1 MKSKT
6 RKSDSGDHN
15 RSLLNSEL
23 NINWFPGHMAKTR
36 RIICDQMKLVDSV
49 VIVLDAR
56 IPVSS
61 CNPEI
66 ESITAGKPK
75 IIIFNKADLADK
87 TKTNEWIAYYKSKD
101 IVCIPANCKTGEGLK
116 GFRSAV
122 KSVLAD
128 VIKRNTERGM
138 PGKPLR
144 LMVLGIPNTG
154 KSTFINRMYGGAKA
168 KTEDRAG
175 VTRQNQWY
183 IIGGG
188 IELLDTPG
196 VLWPKFEDPSVGE
209 RLAFTGGMRDNIV
222 DPETLAVRF
231 LGIMRD
237 DYPERLAERY
247 KISDFEDKEPID
259 ILEMIG
265 RKRGLLVKGGE
276 VDTQRAAGIVLDEY
290 RAGLLGKITFESI
303 NYGNL

>member
-1 MKSKT
+1 
-6 RKSDSGDHN
+6 
-15 RSLLNSEL
+15 
-23 NINWFPGHMAKTR
+23 MAKTR
-36 RIICDQMKLVDSV
+36 RIIGEQMKLVDAV

-61 CNPEI
+61 CNPDI
-66 ESITAGKPK
+66 EDITAGKPR

-87 TKTNEWIAYYKSKD
+87 TKTDEWVSYYRNKG
-101 IVCIPANCKTGEGLK
+101 VYCIPANCKTGEGLK
-116 GFRSAV
+116 GFRTVVRNALS
-122 KSVLAD
+122 D

-196 VLWPKFEDPSVGE
+196 VLWPKFDDPNVGE
-209 RLAFTGGMRDNIV
+209 RLAFTGGIKDNIV

-231 LGIMRD
+231 LEIMRD
-237 DYPERLAERY
+237 EYPDRLAARY
-247 KISDFEDKEPID
+247 KITAFEDAEPFD

-265 RKRGLLVKGGE
+265 RRRGLLVRGGE
-276 VDTQRAAGIVLDEY
+276 VDTQRASGILLDEY
-290 RAGLLGKITFESI
+290 RAGLLGRITFESVPVS
-303 NYGNL
+303 

>member
-1 MKSKT
+1 
-6 RKSDSGDHN
+6 
-15 RSLLNSEL
+15 
-23 NINWFPGHMAKTR
+23 MAKTR
-36 RIICDQMKLVDSV
+36 RIIGEQMKLVDAV

-66 ESITAGKPK
+66 DGITAGKPR

-87 TKTNEWIAYYKSKD
+87 TKTDEWVSYYRSKG
-101 IVCIPANCKTGEGLK
+101 VYCIPANCKTGEGLK
-116 GFRSAV
+116 GFRSVVRYAL
-122 KSVLAD
+122 SD

-196 VLWPKFEDPSVGE
+196 VLWPKFDDPAVGE
-209 RLAFTGGMRDNIV
+209 RLAFTGGIKDNIV

-231 LGIMRD
+231 LEIMRNE
-237 DYPERLAERY
+237 YPDRLAARY
-247 KISDFEDKEPID
+247 KITAFEDAEPFD

-265 RKRGLLVKGGE
+265 RRRGLLVRGGE
-276 VDTQRAAGIVLDEY
+276 VDTQRASGILLDEY
-290 RAGLLGKITFESI
+290 RAGLLGRITFESVPFS
-303 NYGNL
+303 

>member
-1 MKSKT
+1 M
-6 RKSDSGDHN
+6 D
-15 RSLLNSEL
+15 

-36 RIICDQMKLVDSV
+36 RIIGEQMKLVDAV

-61 CNPEI
+61 SNPEI
-66 ESITAGKPK
+66 DGITAGKPR

-87 TKTNEWIAYYKSKD
+87 TKTDEWIAYYRNKGMY
-101 IVCIPANCKTGEGLK
+101 CIPANCKTGEGLK
-116 GFRSAV
+116 GFRSVVRNAL
-122 KSVLAD
+122 SD
-128 VIKRNTERGM
+128 VIKRNAERGM

-196 VLWPKFEDPSVGE
+196 VLWPKFDDPAVGE
-209 RLAFTGGMRDNIV
+209 RLAFTGGIRDNIV

-231 LGIMRD
+231 LEIMRD
-237 DYPERLAERY
+237 EYPDRLAARY
-247 KISDFEDKEPID
+247 KISDFEDAEPFE

-265 RKRGLLVKGGE
+265 RRRGLLVRGGE
-276 VDTQRAAGIVLDEY
+276 VDTQRASGILLDEY
-290 RAGLLGKITFESI
+290 RAGLLGRITFEPVPFSD
-303 NYGNL
+303 